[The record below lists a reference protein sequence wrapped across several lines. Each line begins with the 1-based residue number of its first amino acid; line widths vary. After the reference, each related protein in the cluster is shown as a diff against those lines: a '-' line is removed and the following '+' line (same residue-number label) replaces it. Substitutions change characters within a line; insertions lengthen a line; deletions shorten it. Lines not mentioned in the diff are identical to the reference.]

1 MEVCAIMRALDSEV
15 KGTIW
20 EAFEPLL
27 PEREDTHPLGCHR
40 ARCPDRDCFEVKL
53 VRLVAAWSTQ

>member
-1 MEVCAIMRALDSEV
+1 MRALDSEV